1 MLLYFLVN
9 QRGLIICWHNGNIM
23 KILLSSLF
31 ILGHLVLGWTGF
43 PMMSWLSVAAARRTR
58 SLMWCPITSQ
68 SDSRRC
74 IPTGTI
80 YFFIPWHACSE
91 LYSIFFFA
99 GKWNYIS
106 SLFILGSRNCGS
118 CLGSP
123 AVLQTWWLFPAPFP
137 LMFEVWTP
145 PAQSLNAN
153 LFSDWHVVVTRICF
167 ILSYLM
173 QASKICTGISLIGS
187 SDVSRT
193 STHQWPVLPRF
204 KHVSF
209 VYVNQKEKKIAP
221 DVLQHVNNFSWAVSY
236 LDQADLMHFFW
247 LSSCCPRNMEH

>member
-1 MLLYFLVN
+1 
-9 QRGLIICWHNGNIM
+9 
-23 KILLSSLF
+23 
-31 ILGHLVLGWTGF
+31 
-43 PMMSWLSVAAARRTR
+43 MSWLSVAAAPRTR
-58 SLMWCPITSQ
+58 SLMWCPSTSQ
-68 SDSRRC
+68 NRNQ
-74 IPTGTI
+74 IAGGAFPLAQ
-80 YFFIPWHACSE
+80 FIFSFLGMPVVNYIAF
-91 LYSIFFFA
+91 FFFA

-209 VYVNQKEKKIAP
+209 VYVNQKEKNRP
-221 DVLQHVNNFSWAVSY
+221 
-236 LDQADLMHFFW
+236 
-247 LSSCCPRNMEH
+247 